1 MVTDV
6 LLRALVATFVITG
19 PAAAVVVKVL
29 FAEVLDT
36 LLLFADTT
44 SKSYVVPG
52 VRLVNVTEWLV
63 TRLLFGVEDAP

>member
-19 PAAAVVVKVL
+19 PATALLVVKL
-29 FAEVLDT
+29 EFAELLET
-36 LLLFADTT
+36 LLLFAETT

-52 VRLVNVTEWLV
+52 VNPVNVTE
-63 TRLLFGVEDAP
+63 